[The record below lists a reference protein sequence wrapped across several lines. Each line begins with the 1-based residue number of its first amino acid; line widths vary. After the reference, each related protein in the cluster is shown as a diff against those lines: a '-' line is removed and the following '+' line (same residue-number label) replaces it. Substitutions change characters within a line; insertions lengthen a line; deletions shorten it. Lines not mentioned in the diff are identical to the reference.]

1 MVDNKILP
9 IPLRLPVGAA
19 GTYFDPLITGEADRD
34 QSGEEPS
41 DDSWWDGLIELE
53 GWESPK

>member
-19 GTYFDPLITGEADRD
+19 GTYFGPLIAGEADR
-34 QSGEEPS
+34 SGEEPS
-41 DDSWWDGLIELE
+41 DDSWWEGLIELE
-53 GWESPK
+53 DWESPR